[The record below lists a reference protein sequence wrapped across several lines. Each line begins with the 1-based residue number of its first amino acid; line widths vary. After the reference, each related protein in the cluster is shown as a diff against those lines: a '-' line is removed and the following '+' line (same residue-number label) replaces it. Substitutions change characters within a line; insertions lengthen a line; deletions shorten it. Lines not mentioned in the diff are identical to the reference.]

1 MKTNVYKRFD
11 PRLMEREERI
21 GINRG
26 LPTMCIALPAR
37 VLFAI
42 KIIIITF
49 VSWQSVLMVEETRV
63 PQGNDKSLTYFFK
76 QFCIEI
82 IFIYKVPHHYQII
95 DATMTTEK
103 RKP

>member
-11 PRLMEREERI
+11 LRVMEREERI

-42 KIIIITF
+42 KIIIIIF
-49 VSWQSVLMVEETRV
+49 VSWQSDLMVEETRV
-63 PQGNDKSLTYFFK
+63 PQGNDKSLTYFSNNFALK
-76 QFCIEI
+76 
-82 IFIYKVPHHYQII
+82 
-95 DATMTTEK
+95 
-103 RKP
+103 